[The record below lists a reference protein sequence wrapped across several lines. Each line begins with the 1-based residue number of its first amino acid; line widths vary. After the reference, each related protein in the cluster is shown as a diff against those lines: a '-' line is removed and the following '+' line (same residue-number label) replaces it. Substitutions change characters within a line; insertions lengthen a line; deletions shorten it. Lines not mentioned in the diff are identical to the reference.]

1 MKKNVQSITFTNY
14 GYLDFTLNLLES
26 IKKNN
31 VDLDLLVYCTDKKSF
46 DYLNKFNNNCILL
59 DSKLSQNKKATSW
72 KAGSGAFGEMMIS
85 KFESI
90 FDGLLKND
98 YVLYID
104 GDIVIKENIL
114 EYLENEIEDNDFL
127 FQLDYNNKRP
137 YQNDLCAGFMMIKS
151 TRKTKKIFNPNEID
165 VESIIK
171 LPAHDQT
178 YLNNLKNNFKYKFLS
193 PVLFPNGS
201 FYFNYLTE
209 PKIIHFNY
217 VVGKAKKNKMRKM
230 KEWYI

>member
-1 MKKNVQSITFTNY
+1 MKKSVQSITFTNY
-14 GYLDFTLNLLES
+14 GYLDFTMNLLES

-31 VDLDLLVYCTDKKSF
+31 IDLDLQVYCTDKKSF
-46 DYLNKFNNNCILL
+46 DYLSKFNYNCILL
-59 DSKLSQNKKATSW
+59 NSKLSQSKKATEW
-72 KAGSGAFGEMMIS
+72 KAGKSKFGEMMVS

-90 FDGLLKND
+90 YDGLLKND

-114 EYLENEIEDNDFL
+114 EYLHKEIEENDFL

-137 YQNDLCAGFMMIKS
+137 HQNELCAGFMMIKS
-151 TRKTKKIFNPNEID
+151 TSETKKIFNPNEID

-178 YLNNLKNNFKYKFLS
+178 YLNNLKNNFRYKFLS

-217 VVGKAKKNKMRKM
+217 IIGKAKKNKMKKM

>member
-14 GYLDFTLNLLES
+14 GYLDFTMNLCES
-26 IKKNN
+26 IKKNKI
-31 VDLDLLVYCTDKKSF
+31 DLELLIYCTDKKSF
-46 DYLNKFNNNCILL
+46 DYLSKYNYNCILL
-59 DSKLSQNKKATSW
+59 NSNLSQSKRAEAW
-72 KAGSGAFGEMMIS
+72 KAGNSKFGEMMVS

-90 FDGLLKND
+90 YDGLLKND
-98 YVLYID
+98 YVIYID

-114 EYLENEIEDNDFL
+114 EYLQKEIEENDFL

-137 YQNDLCAGFMMIKS
+137 HQNDLCAGFMMIKS
-151 TRKTKKIFNPNEID
+151 SDETKKIFNPDEID
-165 VESIIK
+165 IESIINM
-171 LPAHDQT
+171 PAHDQT
-178 YLNNLKNNFKYKFLS
+178 YLNDLKHNFKYKFLS
-193 PVLFPNGS
+193 PILFPNGA

-217 VVGKAKKNKMRKM
+217 IVGKDKKNKMKKM